1 MVKIMTMMILQRLE
15 VRVVEVR
22 VRMGVGGEAGRASF
36 VCWVR
41 GGWRRVHWVHVHPP
55 WLRVHIIFLQYS
67 LQLIAKDHLQLV
79 IH

>member
-1 MVKIMTMMILQRLE
+1 MVKIMTMMTLRRLE

-41 GGWRRVHWVHVHPP
+41 GG
-55 WLRVHIIFLQYS
+55 
-67 LQLIAKDHLQLV
+67 
-79 IH
+79 